1 MKKLSGTW
9 TKFLFKRIILK
20 KIIAVDRKKSKVKM
34 NKNLFFGF
42 QFSKKKKKK
51 IKKNKKIKFYCMNFG
66 MITSITN
73 KIKKQS

>member
-9 TKFLFKRIILK
+9 TKFLFKRIVLK
-20 KIIAVDRKKSKVKM
+20 KIIAVDRKKSKVKT
-34 NKNLFFGF
+34 NTNLFFGF
-42 QFSKKKKKK
+42 SILKKKKEIKNSKK
-51 IKKNKKIKFYCMNFG
+51 VKFYCMNFG

>member
-20 KIIAVDRKKSKVKM
+20 KIIAVDRKKPKVKM

-42 QFSKKKKKK
+42 QFSKKKKK
-51 IKKNKKIKFYCMNFG
+51 IKNSKKVKFYCMNFG